1 MTNATRICD
10 LFLGWG
16 LVNRSTLNLP
26 DHPLC
31 LAYAFNESQ
40 GHSTNFSTMTLKWYQ
55 INMNIHSDFTNQFHQ
70 ILIEYDA
77 V

>member
-16 LVNRSTLNLP
+16 LVNRSTLKLP

-31 LAYAFNESQ
+31 LPYALKKSQ
-40 GHSTNFSTMTLKWYQ
+40 GRSTNLSTMTLKWYQ
-55 INMNIHSDFTNQFHQ
+55 VNLNIHPDFTNPFHQ
-70 ILIEYDA
+70 IAVEYDA